1 MLERLSFLTM
11 ADRSYRISIVKK
23 KGLLLERFL
32 SSLII
37 FSTYL
42 LYLSPQIISSTYL
55 LHLSP
60 PETPEAWAYPPQLS
74 PPRPSQKSAGNLPQP
89 QAHHQRAPQ
98 TTHQKDLLSRISTH

>member
-37 FSTYL
+37 LHNSLSTYL
-42 LYLSPQIISSTYL
+42 APELAKSDTELSL
-55 LHLSP
+55 
-60 PETPEAWAYPPQLS
+60 
-74 PPRPSQKSAGNLPQP
+74 N
-89 QAHHQRAPQ
+89 
-98 TTHQKDLLSRISTH
+98 